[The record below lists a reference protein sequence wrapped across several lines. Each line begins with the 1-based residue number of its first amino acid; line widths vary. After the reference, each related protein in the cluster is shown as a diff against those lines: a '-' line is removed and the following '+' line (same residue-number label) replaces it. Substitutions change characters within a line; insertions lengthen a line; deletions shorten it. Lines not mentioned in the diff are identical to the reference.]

1 MPATTMGELTR
12 LKVYTFKKQSKKQIE
27 AGEEPQPKKLG
38 RVHNLVFSPDSR
50 RVVGIMV
57 KRPDIAGMVKQA
69 DRFLALDAMDVREGG
84 IVCTREKD
92 GFDDAAAKRL
102 GLDLDRSI
110 IWGGADVHC
119 ESGKFLGYV
128 MDARFD
134 LATGDVDC
142 FCAQEGETASALV
155 GSFEI
160 PAAWV
165 LRYSKGTMVVRD
177 EAATLQ
183 LSGGLAG
190 KAGEGYAVVK
200 DKAKETA
207 AKAGAAAGEAVDKG
221 SHALGGALGRLGVGM
236 KQAVGNFQD
245 ESGVGRKPTGVG
257 RKPSGEKAVAKGGK
271 SPAGVAAR
279 TAGAKSAAAK
289 PAAAK
294 SSSAKT
300 SSANKPQAD
309 DVSKAAG
316 KAARAVG
323 EQLGKTS
330 GMFSGFL
337 REFKDASK

>member
-1 MPATTMGELTR
+1 MPATTMGVLAR

-57 KRPDIAGMVKQA
+57 KRPDFAGMVKQA
-69 DRFLALDAMDVREGG
+69 DRFLSLDAMDVREGG

-134 LATGDVDC
+134 LATGNVDC

-190 KAGEGYAVVK
+190 KAGEGYAVAK

-221 SHALGGALGRLGVGM
+221 SHALGGALGRLGAGM
-236 KQAVGNFQD
+236 KQAVDNFQV
-245 ESGVGRKPTGVG
+245 ESGVGRKPT
-257 RKPSGEKAVAKGGK
+257 GEKAVAKGGK
-271 SPAGVAAR
+271 SVAGVAER
-279 TAGAKSAAAK
+279 TAGAKSGAAK
-289 PAAAK
+289 PAADK
-294 SSSAKT
+294 SSSVGP
-300 SSANKPQAD
+300 SSVNRPQTD

>member
-1 MPATTMGELTR
+1 MPATTMGELAR

-57 KRPDIAGMVKQA
+57 KRPDFAGMVKQA

-92 GFDDAAAKRL
+92 GFDDVAAKRL

-190 KAGEGYAVVK
+190 KAGEGYAVAK

-221 SHALGGALGRLGVGM
+221 SHALGGALGRLGAGM
-236 KQAVGNFQD
+236 KQAVDNFQV
-245 ESGVGRKPTGVG
+245 ESGVGRKPT
-257 RKPSGEKAVAKGGK
+257 GEKAVAKGGK
-271 SPAGVAAR
+271 SVAGVAER

-289 PAAAK
+289 PAADK
-294 SSSAKT
+294 SSSAK
-300 SSANKPQAD
+300 SSSVNRPQTD

>member
-165 LRYSKGTMVVRD
+165 LRFSKGTMVVRD

-221 SHALGGALGRLGVGM
+221 SHALGGALGRLGAGM

-257 RKPSGEKAVAKGGK
+257 RKPTGEKAVAKGGK
-271 SPAGVAAR
+271 PPAGAAAR
-279 TAGAKSAAAK
+279 TAGAKSATAK

-294 SSSAKT
+294 PSSAKPP
-300 SSANKPQAD
+300 SANKPQAD

>member
-177 EAATLQ
+177 ESATLQ

-221 SHALGGALGRLGVGM
+221 SHALGGALGRLGAGM

-245 ESGVGRKPTGVG
+245 ESGVGRKPSGVG
-257 RKPSGEKAVAKGGK
+257 RKPTGEKAVAKGGK
-271 SPAGVAAR
+271 PPAGAAAR
-279 TAGAKSAAAK
+279 TAGAKSATAK

-294 SSSAKT
+294 PSSAKT